1 MTIAIDFDNTWTA
14 DCVLFRLFH
23 VMTQAERSSTPVHT
37 VIIATSRHPDN
48 SPITEEERERYC
60 LPHTISIVY
69 CHGTYKQT
77 ACERAGYKVD
87 IWIDD
92 TPGMIQPCKVLE
104 DDL

>member
-14 DCVLFRLFH
+14 APKMFQRLL
-23 VMTQAERSSTPVHT
+23 VWATYLEGHT

-48 SPITEEERERYC
+48 SPITEDERERYS
-60 LPHTISIVY
+60 LPHHIPVIY

-77 ACERAGYKVD
+77 ACEKAGYKVD

-92 TPGMIQPCKVLE
+92 CPGMIQPCKVLE

>member
-1 MTIAIDFDNTWTA
+1 MLKCALKESVRRGMASEFKNPCGYRA
-14 DCVLFRLFH
+14 YLFLDETLKRYRLYH
-23 VMTQAERSSTPVHT
+23 RIPV
-37 VIIATSRHPDN
+37 
-48 SPITEEERERYC
+48 
-60 LPHTISIVY
+60 VY

-92 TPGMIQPCKVLE
+92 VPGMIQPCKVLE

>member
-14 DCVLFRLFH
+14 DPALFGALALMAVSPIGAH
-23 VMTQAERSSTPVHT
+23 Q
-37 VIIATSRHPDN
+37 VIIATSRHPEN
-48 SPITEEERERYC
+48 SPITQEERDRYR
-60 LPHTISIVY
+60 LYHWIPVVY

-77 ACERAGYKVD
+77 ACEKAGYKVD

-92 TPGMIQPCKVLE
+92 VPGMIQPCKVLE